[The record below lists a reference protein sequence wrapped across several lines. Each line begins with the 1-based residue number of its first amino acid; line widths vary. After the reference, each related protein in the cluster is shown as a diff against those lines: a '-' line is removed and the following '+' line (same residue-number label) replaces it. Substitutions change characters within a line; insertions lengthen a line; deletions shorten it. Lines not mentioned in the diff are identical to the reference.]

1 MEIKQ
6 FPEKT
11 SLIKLKLSVYSFLL
25 LTILIGKL
33 NEHFLID
40 GKTKAP
46 PKACVKPKIMQSEVT
61 VFNCTH
67 FSVKDLKDTISIFS
81 KTDLQCSY

>member
-1 MEIKQ
+1 M
-6 FPEKT
+6 KT
-11 SLIKLKLSVYSFLL
+11 
-25 LTILIGKL
+25 
-33 NEHFLID
+33 FLID
-40 GKTKAP
+40 GKKTNHRSKAP

-67 FSVKDLKDTISIFS
+67 FSVKDLKDTTSIFS